1 MRSRINIIAVAIV
14 LAILS
19 FCYARYDYS
28 NKNSATLSNP
38 FGNHESTVVSNP
50 FMDKSFF
57 GDWVKHEMAF
67 AIIVPIA
74 FIAVGLGV
82 AIGKK

>member
-1 MRSRINIIAVAIV
+1 MRKRINIIAVFIV

-28 NKNSATLSNP
+28 NNNSATLSNP
-38 FGNHESTVVSNP
+38 FDNRQSTVVTNP

-57 GDWVKHEMAF
+57 GDWMKKEVVFSMV
-67 AIIVPIA
+67 VPA
-74 FIAVGLGV
+74 ALIAVGLGI